1 MIPEPSPDGVEIST
15 TDGPTRA
22 TTSTNAASSAW
33 SAEGVDVAPD
43 EPDTACDV
51 DATDVDDDVV
61 AALPEDPFEQPA
73 AIAATATATAAMLR
87 THASPCTS
95 YTLALSSV
103 TPGGNSIAADC
114 WIYISD
120 SAWSRCS
127 KTTNPMPRPV
137 ARSAVQVP

>member
-1 MIPEPSPDGVEIST
+1 MMPEPSPDGVEIST

-43 EPDTACDV
+43 EPDTAGDVDAIVV
-51 DATDVDDDVV
+51 DATDVDDVV

-95 YTLALSSV
+95 
-103 TPGGNSIAADC
+103 
-114 WIYISD
+114 
-120 SAWSRCS
+120 
-127 KTTNPMPRPV
+127 
-137 ARSAVQVP
+137 